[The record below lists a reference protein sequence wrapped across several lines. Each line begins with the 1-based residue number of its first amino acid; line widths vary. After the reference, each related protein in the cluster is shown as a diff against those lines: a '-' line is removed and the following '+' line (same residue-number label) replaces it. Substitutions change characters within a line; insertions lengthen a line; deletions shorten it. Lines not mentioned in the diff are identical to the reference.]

1 MLLMRLAM
9 QAQTMAPSLAWLVVE
24 LLDTLLG
31 KAVWADKNLWR
42 GWLLAA
48 QRNTPAAFPLFLQ
61 ARHAAPD
68 VRGSVFGACD
78 SKPPAAVPCTLASA
92 CML

>member
-9 QAQTMAPSLAWLVVE
+9 QAQTIAPSLAWLVVE

-48 QRNTPAAFPLFLQ
+48 QRNTPASFHLFLQ
-61 ARHAAPD
+61 ARRAAPN
-68 VRGSVFGACD
+68 AQ
-78 SKPPAAVPCTLASA
+78 
-92 CML
+92 